1 MKTQISVHVLQM
13 RLLAFLLITT
23 TVSLIA
29 SEPAS
34 AFCGFY
40 VAKAD
45 ATLFNKTS
53 QVILVRNGDRTTI
66 TMSSDFEGNV
76 KDFAMVVPVPVV
88 LKRND
93 IRTVSSSLFS
103 TLDTYSSP
111 RLVEYY
117 DNNPCETYL
126 MLDEVTSMK
135 MNAVA
140 GAVMEE
146 REDVSKDYHVKIE
159 AQYTVDEYDIL
170 VLSAEES
177 NGLERWLTDNGYRIP
192 PGAKE
197 VLEPYINSN
206 MKFFVVKVN
215 MEELEKKGTK
225 MLSPLQITFN
235 SPKFMLPIR
244 LGMANAKGSQDMIIY
259 AFSQRG
265 RIEAT
270 NYRTVKVPTGNNI
283 PEFTQQWFGQFYV
296 DTYRKHRKEAGQN
309 NVYLEY
315 AWNVGANVGVKCD
328 PCNGPPPMVND
339 MLTAGVNW
347 LDPNWGQGDVFFTR
361 LHVTYDRKNFPQDLF
376 FEETPNRENFQARYV
391 ITHPAY
397 GDFTC
402 AEGKAYVKTVMERRK
417 DELNNLA
424 LLTGWDVSPYQGYLS
439 SFNPYYSN
447 TQPKIRVIQPESPSR
462 DPDRRP
468 NHDPQDIDKS
478 MIDTNSVTQAS
489 FSVPFES
496 DDDGNSGNSGNISA
510 GAFAILIFSTLLMAV
525 AARTKK
531 KKAVSYH
538 K

>member
-1 MKTQISVHVLQM
+1 MKTQINLLMPGRLMAFILISASLVL
-13 RLLAFLLITT
+13 LKP
-23 TVSLIA
+23 
-29 SEPAS
+29 EPAN

-66 TMSSDFEGNV
+66 TMSSDFEGQV
-76 KDFAMVVPVPVV
+76 QDFAMVVPVPVV
-88 LKRND
+88 LKRTD
-93 IRTVSSSLFS
+93 IRTVSSSLFT

-117 DNNPCETYL
+117 DNNPCETYR
-126 MLDEVTSMK
+126 MLDEVASVK
-135 MNAVA
+135 MNAAA
-140 GAVMEE
+140 GAPEDDRAE
-146 REDVSKDYHVKIE
+146 RSKDYRVKIE

-170 VLSAEES
+170 ILSAEES
-177 NGLERWLTDNGYRIP
+177 NGLELWLTDNGYKIP
-192 PGAKE
+192 AGAKE

-215 MEELEKKGTK
+215 MEELEKKGTEF
-225 MLSPLQITFN
+225 LSPLQITFN

-259 AFSQRG
+259 AFSRRG

-270 NYRTVKVPTGNNI
+270 NYRTVKVPTGNLI
-283 PEFTQQWFGQFYV
+283 PEFIQPWFGTFYV

-315 AWNVGANVGVKCD
+315 AWNVGSNIGVKCD
-328 PCNGPPPMVND
+328 PCNGPPLMVND

-402 AEGKAYVKTVMERRK
+402 AEGTAYVKQVMERRNE
-417 DELNNLA
+417 ELNNLA
-424 LLTGWDVSPYQGYLS
+424 ILTGWDVSPYRDYLS
-439 SFNPYYSN
+439 RFAPYTSE
-447 TQPKIRVIQPESPSR
+447 TGPRQKISKPPVKDQGK
-462 DPDRRP
+462 RP
-468 NHDPQDIDKS
+468 QSTPAGDGQS
-478 MIDTNSVTQAS
+478 SIDTNKVTQAS
-489 FSVPFES
+489 FASPFTS
-496 DDDGNSGNSGNISA
+496 DDDHNNNGSDPM
-510 GAFAILIFSTLLMAV
+510 TLMAYGTMLLAFMLTV
-525 AARTKK
+525 IASRTRKK
-531 KKAVSYH
+531 KVMS
-538 K
+538 